1 MVKIAS
7 REATNA
13 PVLQVNSF
21 LAKEV
26 LLVTMVVMQLL
37 FGVWLML
44 WVYCSEVEMAELRGT
59 SLEHS
64 VGWDFCLPQLL
75 CALWSTVLLVAML
88 HSITQQQYCN

>member
-1 MVKIAS
+1 MVPMVKIAS

-37 FGVWLML
+37 FGV
-44 WVYCSEVEMAELRGT
+44 
-59 SLEHS
+59 
-64 VGWDFCLPQLL
+64 
-75 CALWSTVLLVAML
+75 
-88 HSITQQQYCN
+88 